1 MLTTTTAAYLRLLDV
16 PEGQPRRDAWALR
29 YEAAHADIF
38 NVYYDG
44 RGDVARRHQA
54 ADEVATVA
62 RELPERETRAGD
74 LVHATAH
81 AMHEVGLLERP
92 WLPTVL
98 MVGSGTANGWV
109 ALHQGSPT
117 LFLALELLP
126 PPPYDAILIAHEA
139 AHVAH
144 ALSSA
149 ITWPA
154 PVGAML
160 FVEGLAV
167 TASRTL
173 WPGHSAS
180 AYLWFDDDHEQ
191 WVQDCEEAQDTIR
204 SLTDAAW
211 ETYDAR
217 VTGRLFEGAPQP
229 ANVPPRAGYWLGDR
243 EVQAALLK
251 TTLAELFRLTRLPP
265 RT

>member
-38 NVYYDG
+38 DVYYDG

-62 RELPERETRAGD
+62 RELPEREIRAGD
-74 LVHATAH
+74 LVYATAH
-81 AMHEVGLLERP
+81 AMHEAGLLERP

-109 ALHQGSPT
+109 ALHQGKPT

-126 PPPYDAILIAHEA
+126 TPPYDAILIAHEG

-149 ITWPA
+149 VTWPA
-154 PVGAML
+154 PVGAMV
-160 FVEGLAV
+160 FIEGLAV
-167 TASRTL
+167 TTSRAL
-173 WPGHSAS
+173 YPGHSDS
-180 AYLWFDDDHEQ
+180 AYLWFDDHHKQ
-191 WVQDCEEAQDTIR
+191 WVRDCQEAKDTIR
-204 SLTDAAW
+204 SLAETAW
-211 ETYDAR
+211 ETCDAS

-229 ANVPPRAGYWLGDR
+229 ASVPPRAGYWLGDR
-243 EVQAALLK
+243 VVQAALLE